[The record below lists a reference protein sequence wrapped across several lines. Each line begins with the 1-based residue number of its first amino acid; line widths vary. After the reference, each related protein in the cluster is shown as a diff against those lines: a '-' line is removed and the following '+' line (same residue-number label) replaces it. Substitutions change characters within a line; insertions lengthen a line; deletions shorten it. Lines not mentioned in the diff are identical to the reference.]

1 MKKRLFAVLFCVCL
15 LVGLVPPAVL
25 AVGTDTGKA
34 IQLGTGGISG
44 WDSADGYDYIYFG
57 YWEIETDYTTP
68 GPIKWRVLD
77 DQTNTEETGLFM
89 LSETLLIKDNWTSV
103 YFQESQHSV

>member
-1 MKKRLFAVLFCVCL
+1 MKKRLFAVLLCVCL

-68 GPIKWRVLD
+68 APSNGGCWTTRPTLR
-77 DQTNTEETGLFM
+77 NGL
-89 LSETLLIKDNWTSV
+89 V
-103 YFQESQHSV
+103 HAV